1 MEAKLRECLHR
12 KIIKLNECLYIFT
25 ENIRTKCCNLKIN
38 INTQS
43 THCKNDLINN

>member
-1 MEAKLRECLHR
+1 MEAKIPECLHK

-25 ENIRTKCCNLKIN
+25 ENIRTKCCNLKTN

-43 THCKNDLINN
+43 THCKNELINN